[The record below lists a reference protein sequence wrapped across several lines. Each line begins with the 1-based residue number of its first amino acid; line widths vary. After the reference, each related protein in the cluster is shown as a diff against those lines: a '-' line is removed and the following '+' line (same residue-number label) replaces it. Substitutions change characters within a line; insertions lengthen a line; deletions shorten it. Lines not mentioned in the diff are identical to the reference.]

1 MPLTRCTT
9 LVPLRLLVVAIALM
23 PGLGMANNCEAIQQ
37 KIEARIKA
45 SGATGWTLTTV
56 PVDSQLP
63 GKVVGQCDLGRR
75 KIVYQT
81 AQKGTSAAAKAE
93 APILTEC
100 RDGSVSLGGDC
111 PKRP

>member
-1 MPLTRCTT
+1 MPLTRCHR
-9 LVPLRLLVVAIALM
+9 VAPLRGLALAIALT
-23 PGLGMANNCEAIQQ
+23 PTVGMANNCEAIQQ
-37 KIEARIKA
+37 QIEARIKA

-56 PVDSQLP
+56 PIDAKVP

-75 KIVYQT
+75 KIVYQ
-81 AQKGTSAAAKAE
+81 AGTSAAARAE

-100 RDGSVSLGGDC
+100 KDGSVSLGGDC

>member
-1 MPLTRCTT
+1 MALTRCETT
-9 LVPLRLLVVAIALM
+9 ARLRWLALAIAFM
-23 PGLGMANNCEAIQQ
+23 PTVGMANNCEAIQQ
-37 KIEARIKA
+37 QIEARIKA

-56 PVDSQLP
+56 PVDAQLP

-81 AQKGTSAAAKAE
+81 GTSAAARAE

-100 RDGSVSLGGDC
+100 KDGSVSLGGDC

>member
-1 MPLTRCTT
+1 MPLTRRAT
-9 LVPLRLLVVAIALM
+9 LVPLRRLVVAIALI
-23 PGLGMANNCEAIQQ
+23 PSAGMANNCEAIQQ

-56 PVDSQLP
+56 PVDTALP

-75 KIVYQT
+75 KIVYQPDS
-81 AQKGTSAAAKAE
+81 KGTGAAAKAE

>member
-1 MPLTRCTT
+1 MPLTRQHT
-9 LVPLRLLVVAIALM
+9 LASWRRLGLAFALM
-23 PGLGMANNCEAIQQ
+23 PTVGMANNCEAIQQ
-37 KIEARIKA
+37 QIEARIKA

-56 PVDSQLP
+56 PVDTQLA

-81 AQKGTSAAAKAE
+81 GTRAAAKAE
-93 APILTEC
+93 PPILTEC
-100 RDGSVSLGGDC
+100 KDGSISLGGDC

>member
-1 MPLTRCTT
+1 MPLTCHDTSASRRW
-9 LVPLRLLVVAIALM
+9 LGLALALL
-23 PGLGMANNCEAIQQ
+23 PTLGMANNCEAIHQQ
-37 KIEARIKA
+37 IEARIKA

-56 PVDSQLP
+56 PVDAQVP

-81 AQKGTSAAAKAE
+81 GTSAAAKAE
-93 APILTEC
+93 PPILTEC

>member
-1 MPLTRCTT
+1 MPLTRCDS
-9 LVPLRLLVVAIALM
+9 VAPLRWLGLAIALM
-23 PGLGMANNCEAIQQ
+23 PTIGMANNCEAIQQ
-37 KIEARIKA
+37 QIEARIKA

-56 PVDSQLP
+56 PVDAQVP

-75 KIVYQT
+75 KIIYQT
-81 AQKGTSAAAKAE
+81 GTSAAAKAE

>member
-1 MPLTRCTT
+1 MPLTRCDS
-9 LVPLRLLVVAIALM
+9 VAPLRRLVLAMALM
-23 PGLGMANNCEAIQQ
+23 PAVGMANNCEAIQQ
-37 KIEARIKA
+37 QIEARIKA

-56 PVDSQLP
+56 PVDTQLP

-75 KIVYQT
+75 KIVYQ
-81 AQKGTSAAAKAE
+81 AGTIAAARAE

>member
-1 MPLTRCTT
+1 MPLTRHHT
-9 LVPLRLLVVAIALM
+9 LASWRWVGLAVALT
-23 PGLGMANNCEAIQQ
+23 PTVGMANNCEAIQQ
-37 KIEARIKA
+37 QIEARIKA

-56 PVDSQLP
+56 PVDAQLP

-75 KIVYQT
+75 KIVYQ
-81 AQKGTSAAAKAE
+81 AGTSAAARAE

-100 RDGSVSLGGDC
+100 KDGSVSLGGDC

>member
-1 MPLTRCTT
+1 MPLTRHPT
-9 LVPLRLLVVAIALM
+9 LASWRWLGVAIALM
-23 PGLGMANNCEAIQQ
+23 PTVGLANNCEAIQQ
-37 KIEARIKA
+37 QIEARIKA
-45 SGATGWTLTTV
+45 SGATGWMLTTV
-56 PVDSQLP
+56 PVDAQVP

-75 KIVYQT
+75 KIVYRT
-81 AQKGTSAAAKAE
+81 GTSAAARTE